1 MKRSL
6 NVSIQTSDHSVV
18 DRGSIEI
25 INLQQGLHGQIIGRL
40 TNLTAEDG
48 GIAGMLEFNGP
59 YAKACEELF
68 CTNEHEPRLSIGVL
82 GVCLTY

>member
-6 NVSIQTSDHSVV
+6 SVKIAAV
-18 DRGSIEI
+18 DLAIVERGVVEVV
-25 INLQQGLHGQIIGRL
+25 NLQQGLHGQIIGRL

-48 GIAGMLEFNGP
+48 GIAGTLEFTGP

-68 CTNEHEPRLSIGVL
+68 CTNEQEPRLSIGVL